1 MGGALSDTD
10 LAYLL
15 ILASGALHAVVNA
28 ILKAGNDKLV
38 GRALIDG
45 SSAVFVIPLVLIAPL
60 PHGAWGWLAASAA
73 IHLVYLYALVRAFE
87 VADFSAAY
95 PIARGTAPALTAVVT
110 LGLLG
115 EPARPLEIAGI
126 AAISAG
132 VLAMSLGRHVGRAA
146 LGWSL
151 LTGVCI
157 AAYTVV
163 DANGVR
169 AAPSALSY
177 IAWVFL
183 LLGVGIAAVFA
194 WLRGPGLVAAVKE
207 QWRPG
212 VVAGLLSIGTYGLAL
227 SAYRLGPTAPIAAL
241 RETSILFATLLAV
254 VWLKERV
261 TPWRAGA
268 AAMIAAGAGLILAS

>member
-1 MGGALSDTD
+1 MSDVE

-15 ILASGALHAVVNA
+15 ILGSGAIHAVVNA
-28 ILKAGNDKLV
+28 ILTAGNDKLV

-45 SSAVFVIPLVLIAPL
+45 SSAVFVLPLVFIAPL
-60 PHGAWGWLAASAA
+60 PHGAWGWLAASAV
-73 IHLVYLYALVRAFE
+73 IHLVYLYSLVRAFE
-87 VADFSAAY
+87 AADFSAAY
-95 PIARGTAPALTAVVT
+95 PIARGSAPALTAAIA
-110 LGLLG
+110 LGVMN
-115 EPARPLEIAGI
+115 EAARPLELLGI
-126 AAISAG
+126 AAISTG
-132 VLAMSLGRHVGRAA
+132 VLAMSLGRHIGRAA

-151 LTGVCI
+151 LTGACI

-183 LLGVGIAAVFA
+183 LLGAGIAGVFA
-194 WLRGPGLVAAVKE
+194 WLRGPGLIEAIKD

-227 SAYRLGPTAPIAAL
+227 TAYRLGPTAPIAAL
-241 RETSILFATLLAV
+241 RETSILFATLIAV

-261 TPWRAGA
+261 TPQRA
-268 AAMIAAGAGLILAS
+268 AAALLIAAGAALILAS